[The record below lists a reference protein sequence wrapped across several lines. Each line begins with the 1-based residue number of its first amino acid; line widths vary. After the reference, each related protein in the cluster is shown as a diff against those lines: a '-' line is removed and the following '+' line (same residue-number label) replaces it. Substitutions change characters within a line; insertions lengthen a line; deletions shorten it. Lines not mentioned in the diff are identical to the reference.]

1 MDNFFRNT
9 LKKSKSFFF
18 FFCYR
23 RDPRKKPG
31 AEPKVLNRR
40 DPRRKNVDSS
50 KQTLHL
56 LPTPVP
62 IAKRSLTPQPTP
74 GILSLPL
81 PSSAPDPFPDPSL
94 SVGSNPTFPLLN
106 RRDPRKRNDV
116 EPAPVPVPAPSSRL
130 QPISRLPSGLS
141 STASLSSIDSSSGVS
156 RKDPR
161 IRRMKTLPAPTVS
174 TAEGPGEEQMMNI
187 IKNPSRLSVPFK
199 QTESPKSVSKTN
211 FETEENNFTKSLM
224 DMDKDHTSPVYT
236 TSFEEHTIS
245 DTPGSDNSRYPA
257 FMASAPP
264 PPDSTPLAPVPA
276 PPLAYVPAPP
286 LASVPV
292 PIPAPP
298 PPVRKISLE
307 KRGDESDSE
316 GELQIDM
323 NPLAGILY
331 RHEHSSR
338 YLN

>member
-1 MDNFFRNT
+1 MHVLFY
-9 LKKSKSFFF
+9 L

-31 AEPKVLNRR
+31 VEPKVLNRR

-81 PSSAPDPFPDPSL
+81 PSSVPDPFPDPSL
-94 SVGSNPTFPLLN
+94 SVGSNPTLPLLN
-106 RRDPRKRNDV
+106 RRDPRKRNNV
-116 EPAPVPVPAPSSRL
+116 EPAPVPAPSSKL

-161 IRRMKTLPAPTVS
+161 IRKMKTLPAPTVS

-199 QTESPKSVSKTN
+199 QTESPKSVSKT
-211 FETEENNFTKSLM
+211 ETEEIHPLVEKTENIFTKSLM
-224 DMDKDHTSPVYT
+224 DMDKDNTSPVYT
-236 TSFEEHTIS
+236 TSFEELTIS
-245 DTPGSDNSRYPA
+245 DKPGSDNSRYPA

-276 PPLAYVPAPP
+276 PPLASVPA
-286 LASVPV
+286 

-298 PPVRKISLE
+298 PAPVRKISLE
-307 KRGDESDSE
+307 KRGDDSDSE

-323 NPLAGILY
+323 NPLAGICTRNHIDMNPLAGI
-331 RHEHSSR
+331 
-338 YLN
+338 